1 VRRRGR
7 GESGQTAPLIVGFT
21 LILAMMVG
29 VVVDATAAYLR
40 RQALLT
46 LADGASLAAAD
57 GIAGEQV
64 YLTGLEEHAVVD
76 PEAARDLVTAYLSAV
91 DARGRYPGL
100 SHRVETDGE
109 RVVVRV
115 AAPLDLPLPL
125 PGVGDTAQ
133 VRATAAAVMTLSQ

>member
-1 VRRRGR
+1 VRRRR

-21 LILAMMVG
+21 LILAMMVV

-40 RQALLT
+40 RQDLLT

-64 YLTGLEEHAVVD
+64 YLTGLEEQVVID
-76 PEAARDLVTAYLSAV
+76 PEAARDLVTAYLLAV

-100 SHRVETDGE
+100 RHRVETDGE

-115 AAPLDLPLPL
+115 AAPLDLPFPL
-125 PGVGDTAQ
+125 PGVGGTAQ
-133 VRATAAAVMTLSQ
+133 VRGAAAAVVTLSQ